1 LGDADRERRLLLGL
15 IDTISSG
22 LEVGQL
28 ANRVAVLITDATD
41 TDVCF
46 VHLLDDDRP
55 RLTLAGATPPF
66 DELTGQISLALGDGV
81 SGWVAARNEPVI
93 LAEGKQTDPRYRY
106 FPELRG
112 EQYVSMASVP
122 MRSEPDTVVGV
133 LNVHTRSLREFT
145 EVDVELLSS
154 IGSLVAGAIASAR
167 LHRRLADREHAL
179 QRFAERTVSL
189 QESERRRLAAE
200 IHDGIS
206 QRIVGL
212 SFHLSAAADAL
223 ATDPDFTATEIA
235 AARELAVAALDET
248 RIAIAGLRPAVL
260 DDLGLPASLE
270 SLARSIHDVEI
281 EVHVDPLGL
290 PEHVETALYRI
301 VQEALQN
308 VAKHAEATRASVV
321 LRNEQGRTTLRVRDD
336 GQGFTCPEGATPTH
350 GRTTYGLAGMAE
362 RAELI
367 GGRFHLTS
375 NPGKGTTVTVTLPN

>member
-1 LGDADRERRLLLGL
+1 MLLGL

-28 ANRVAVLITDATD
+28 ANRVAILITDATD

-66 DELTGQISLALGDGV
+66 DDLAGQISLALGDGV

-93 LAEGKQTDPRYRY
+93 LPEGKQTDPRYRY

-154 IGSLVAGAIASAR
+154 IGSLVAGGIASAR

-179 QRFAERTVSL
+179 QRFAKRTVAL

-212 SFHLSAAADAL
+212 SFHLSAAAEAV
-223 ATDPDFTATEIA
+223 ATDPDFAAAEIA
-235 AARELAVAALDET
+235 AARA
-248 RIAIAGLRPAVL
+248 
-260 DDLGLPASLE
+260 
-270 SLARSIHDVEI
+270 
-281 EVHVDPLGL
+281 
-290 PEHVETALYRI
+290 
-301 VQEALQN
+301 
-308 VAKHAEATRASVV
+308 
-321 LRNEQGRTTLRVRDD
+321 
-336 GQGFTCPEGATPTH
+336 
-350 GRTTYGLAGMAE
+350 
-362 RAELI
+362 
-367 GGRFHLTS
+367 
-375 NPGKGTTVTVTLPN
+375 